1 MNRNA
6 VRAGRG
12 ALPRFLER
20 LDRRSSRSS
29 DSSRSGAMGMETRQL
44 PAGFKPLV
52 GTEDTTID
60 KMGRVLIP
68 KAKRDRL
75 GEDCAITLGTNGC
88 VVILPEWHW
97 IELQKW
103 LYLVPKENAG
113 AEEYKRLVFG
123 EAQDS
128 LRFDAQGRLVIPQR
142 LRELAR
148 LKQKVKLV
156 GAFDRVEV
164 WDEDEYRQFL
174 ENPDEYG
181 KERRLRL
188 ERALRLMQGAPA

>member
-1 MNRNA
+1 
-6 VRAGRG
+6 
-12 ALPRFLER
+12 
-20 LDRRSSRSS
+20 
-29 DSSRSGAMGMETRQL
+29 METRQL
-44 PAGFKPLV
+44 PPGFKPLV

-68 KAKRDRL
+68 KTKRDRL
-75 GEDCAITLGTNGC
+75 GDDCAITLGANGC

-97 IELQKW
+97 LELQQW
-103 LYLVPKENAG
+103 LYQAPKENAG
-113 AEEYKRLVFG
+113 AQEYKRMVFG

-181 KERRLRL
+181 KDRRLRL
-188 ERALRLMQGAPA
+188 ERALRLMQGAQA

>member
-1 MNRNA
+1 
-6 VRAGRG
+6 
-12 ALPRFLER
+12 
-20 LDRRSSRSS
+20 
-29 DSSRSGAMGMETRQL
+29 METRQL
-44 PAGFKPLV
+44 PPGFRPLV

-68 KAKRDRL
+68 KSKRDRL
-75 GEDCAITLGTNGC
+75 GENCAITLGTSGC

-97 IELQKW
+97 LELQQW
-103 LYLVPKENAG
+103 LYQVPKENFG

-142 LRELAR
+142 LRELANLR
-148 LKQKVKLV
+148 QNVKLV

-164 WDEDEYRQFL
+164 WDEDEFRVFL
-174 ENPDEYG
+174 ENPDDYG
-181 KERRLRL
+181 RDRRMRL
-188 ERALRLMQGAPA
+188 ERAMRMMQGGAA